1 MTEVIFVGNLR
12 FRCLIDNYLY
22 DIKPFESYV
31 EKGAMDVGL
40 VLIAFN
46 ENEIETIRNLFKEN
60 IRDGYESYLNRVQL
74 EGSDG
79 YLYILSQS
87 SVEKKEKMPH
97 SIMRAYRHYYRFKK
111 KENKG
116 KEWIKD
122 NNAKQWIEE
131 NKKIQNN
138 GLTKF
143 SVGRFSA
150 YRYNDTENEMCF
162 PFRLLASKEKNKPL
176 FVLFHG
182 AGAMGNDNIKQL
194 FDNIPL
200 YKQILKEDC
209 NTLSPQAP
217 FGSNKGDD
225 LTQNY
230 IKSVKKLIDELP
242 IDFDRKRIYIVGT
255 SFGGFCVWHLA
266 YLFPE
271 YFAAAAPVMGGLSFN
286 CDFEKYDVQR
296 LVKMPLWVAHSS
308 DDTNVRIDSDD
319 YYVAELKKLGA
330 DIKYT
335 RWNKYGHS
343 MYKNFYKTENWVEW
357 CLSKSNNGDLQ

>member
-1 MTEVIFVGNLR
+1 MSGLR
-12 FRCLIDNYLY
+12 FRCLIDNYLC
-22 DIKPFESYV
+22 DITPFEAYV

-46 ENEIETIRNLFKEN
+46 ENKIETIRNLFKEN
-60 IRDGYESYLNRVQL
+60 VRDGYETYLNRIQL

-79 YLYILSQS
+79 YLYILSQTTI
-87 SVEKKEKMPH
+87 EKKEKMPH
-97 SIMRAYRHYYRFKK
+97 SIMRAYRHYYKFKK

-122 NNAKQWIEE
+122 NNK
-131 NKKIQNN
+131 NQNN

-143 SVGRFSA
+143 YDGRLSA
-150 YRYNDTENEMCF
+150 FKFNDTENEMCF
-162 PFRLLASKEKNKPL
+162 PFRLLASKGKNKPL
-176 FVLFHG
+176 FVLLHG

-200 YKQILKEDC
+200 YKQIFKEDC
-209 NTLSPQAP
+209 NILLPQAP

-230 IKSVKKLIDELP
+230 IQSVKKLIDELF
-242 IDFDRKRIYIVGT
+242 IDLDRKRIYIVGT

-271 YFAAAAPVMGGLSFN
+271 YFAAAVPVMGGLSFN
-286 CDFEKYDVQR
+286 CDFEKYEVQR
-296 LVKMPLWVAHSS
+296 LVKTPLWVAHSS

-319 YYVAELKKLGA
+319 YYVAELEKLGA

-343 MYKNFYKTENWVEW
+343 MYKKFYKTENWVEW
-357 CLSKSNNGDLQ
+357 CLSKRLK

>member
-1 MTEVIFVGNLR
+1 MSNLK
-12 FRCLIDNYLY
+12 FRCLIDNYLC
-22 DIKPFESYV
+22 DITPFEAYV

-40 VLIAFN
+40 VLIAFS
-46 ENEIETIRNLFKEN
+46 ENELDTIRKLFSEN
-60 IRDGYESYLNRVQL
+60 VREGHEAHLNRIQL

-79 YLYILSQS
+79 YLYILSQAS
-87 SVEKKEKMPH
+87 IDKKEKMPH
-97 SIMRAYRHYYRFKK
+97 SIMRAYRYYYKFKK

-131 NKKIQNN
+131 NNESQNN
-138 GLTKF
+138 GLTKLSGGKF
-143 SVGRFSA
+143 PA
-150 YRYNDTENEMCF
+150 YKYNDKENEMCF
-162 PFRLLASKEKNKPL
+162 PFRLHTSKGKNKPL

-200 YKQILKEDC
+200 YRQISKEDC
-209 NTLSPQAP
+209 NILFPQAP

-242 IDFDRKRIYIVGT
+242 VDFDRKRIYIAGT
-255 SFGGFCVWHLA
+255 SFGGFCVWHLV
-266 YLFPE
+266 YLYPG
-271 YFAAAAPVMGGLSFN
+271 YFAAAVPVMGGLSFD

-296 LVKMPLWVAHSS
+296 LVKTPIWVAHSS

-319 YYVAELKKLGA
+319 YYVSELEKLGA

-343 MYKNFYKTENWVEW
+343 MSGKFYKKEKWAEW
-357 CLSKSNNGDLQ
+357 CISKGLK

>member
-1 MTEVIFVGNLR
+1 MSGLR
-12 FRCLIDNYLY
+12 FRCLIDNYLC
-22 DIKPFESYV
+22 DITPFEAYV

-46 ENEIETIRNLFKEN
+46 ENKIETIRNLFKEN
-60 IRDGYESYLNRVQL
+60 VRDGYETYLNRIQL

-79 YLYILSQS
+79 YLYILSQTTI
-87 SVEKKEKMPH
+87 EKKEKMPH
-97 SIMRAYRHYYRFKK
+97 SIMRAYRHYYKFKK

-122 NNAKQWIEE
+122 NNK
-131 NKKIQNN
+131 NQNN

-143 SVGRFSA
+143 HDGRLSA
-150 YRYNDTENEMCF
+150 FKFNDTENEMCF
-162 PFRLLASKEKNKPL
+162 PFRLLASKGKNKPL
-176 FVLFHG
+176 FVLLHG

-200 YKQILKEDC
+200 YKQIFKEDC
-209 NTLSPQAP
+209 NILLPQAP

-230 IKSVKKLIDELP
+230 IQSVKKLIDELF
-242 IDFDRKRIYIVGT
+242 IDLDRKRIYIVGT

-271 YFAAAAPVMGGLSFN
+271 YFAAAVPVMGGLSFN
-286 CDFEKYDVQR
+286 CDFEKYEVQR
-296 LVKMPLWVAHSS
+296 LVKTPLWVAHSS

-319 YYVAELKKLGA
+319 YYVAELEKLGA

-343 MYKNFYKTENWVEW
+343 MYKKFYKTENWVEW
-357 CLSKSNNGDLQ
+357 CLSKRLK

>member
-1 MTEVIFVGNLR
+1 MNALK
-12 FRCLIDNYLY
+12 FRCLIDNFLC
-22 DIKPFESYV
+22 DITPFESYV
-31 EKGAMDVGL
+31 EKSAYDVGL
-40 VLIAFN
+40 ILIAFN
-46 ENEIETIRNLFKEN
+46 ENELDIIRNLFKEN
-60 IRDGYESYLNRVQL
+60 VRDGYEAYLNTIQL

-79 YLYILSQS
+79 YLYILSQTTITQ
-87 SVEKKEKMPH
+87 KEKMPH
-97 SIMRAYRHYYRFKK
+97 SIMSAYKDYYKFKK
-111 KENKG
+111 KEHKG

-131 NKKIQNN
+131 NNKRQNS
-138 GLTKF
+138 GLTKLCG
-143 SVGRFSA
+143 GRFSA
-150 YRYNDTENEMCF
+150 YKYNDAENEMCF
-162 PFRLLASKEKNKPL
+162 PFRLYTAKSNNKPL

-209 NTLSPQAP
+209 NILSPQAP
-217 FGSNKGDD
+217 FASNKGDKF
-225 LTQNY
+225 THNY

-242 IDFDRKRIYIVGT
+242 IDFDSQRTYIAGT

-266 YLFPE
+266 YFYPDS
-271 YFAAAAPVMGGLSFN
+271 FAAAVPVMGGLSFG

-296 LVKMPLWVAHSS
+296 LIKTPLWVAHSS

-319 YYVAELKKLGA
+319 YYVTELEKLGA
-330 DIKYT
+330 DVKYT

-343 MYKNFYKTENWVEW
+343 MYKRFYKTEKWVDW
-357 CLSKSNNGDLQ
+357 CLSKELK